1 MPSAAAPYCLSL
13 MLVSTF
19 ALSAT
24 SLLEACLP
32 TVAYYTPPRSRHITL
47 SHLWSTHSIMFHS
60 SQSKGNAG
68 WMNPPDSDDFIVYL
82 TEITVAGGRKQRFP
96 GGKGQVISSVLW
108 KVTIASRASRR
119 LSFHAYNNSA
129 FRILTH
135 HCLCAFGAWWL
146 LASRGAVYIY
156 GPSGP
161 FSP

>member
-19 ALSAT
+19 ALSAI
-24 SLLEACLP
+24 SLLKACLLI
-32 TVAYYTPPRSRHITL
+32 VASYTPPRSRHITL
-47 SHLWSTHSIMFHS
+47 SHLWSTHSMFYS

-68 WMNPPDSDDFIVYL
+68 WMNPPDSHDFIVYL
-82 TEITVAGGRKQRFP
+82 TEITVAGGRKQQFP

-119 LSFHAYNNSA
+119 LSFHAYDNSA

-135 HCLCAFGAWWL
+135 CCLCAFGAWWPL
-146 LASRGAVYIY
+146 VSRGAVSIY
-156 GPSGP
+156 DPSGP

>member
-13 MLVSTF
+13 TSVST
-19 ALSAT
+19 SASSAV

-32 TVAYYTPPRSRHITL
+32 VVASHSSPQSRHIML
-47 SHLWSTHSIMFHS
+47 SHLWSTHSIMFYS

-96 GGKGQVISSVLW
+96 GGKGAGYIFSPLEGHSCIKRLQETQLSGLRQLSIQDLNSSLSLCLWLVVI
-108 KVTIASRASRR
+108 IGIPGE
-119 LSFHAYNNSA
+119 LSAYMT
-129 FRILTH
+129 L
-135 HCLCAFGAWWL
+135 
-146 LASRGAVYIY
+146 
-156 GPSGP
+156 GP

>member
-13 MLVSTF
+13 TSVST
-19 ALSAT
+19 SASSAV

-32 TVAYYTPPRSRHITL
+32 VVASHSSPQSRHIML
-47 SHLWSTHSIMFHS
+47 SPLWSTHSIMFYS

-108 KVTIASRASRR
+108 KVTVVSRDSRR
-119 LSFHAYNNSA
+119 LSFQAYDNSA

-135 HCLCAFGAWWL
+135 RCLCAFGSWWSL
-146 LASRGAVYIY
+146 VSLGSFLQIWL
-156 GPSGP
+156 
-161 FSP
+161 

>member
-13 MLVSTF
+13 TSVST
-19 ALSAT
+19 SASSAV

-32 TVAYYTPPRSRHITL
+32 VVASHSSPQSRHIML
-47 SHLWSTHSIMFHS
+47 SHLWSTHSIMFYS

-108 KVTIASRASRR
+108 KVTIVSRDSRR
-119 LSFHAYNNSA
+119 LSFHAYDNSA
-129 FRILTH
+129 FRILPH
-135 HCLCAFGAWWL
+135 PCLCAFGSWWSL
-146 LASRGAVYIY
+146 GSLGSFLQIWL
-156 GPSGP
+156 
-161 FSP
+161 